1 MDEKQQAR
9 MNKVMQMFQAEAAEH
24 LQTINRALLDI
35 ERGLSEADAEE
46 SLRAAYRSAHNIKG
60 SARMVGLNSIEQI
73 AHSTES
79 VIQAAISQKI
89 KLDAN
94 ACDLLYDA
102 LDTIE
107 KQLAG
112 ENGEIDSLRAKLLAL
127 VPAEEEQTEVS
138 EAKSNSNGTEAAP
151 QEEAIAKRA
160 LPTDTESIRVDLAR
174 LDGLIAQIGELQIAK
189 LNADVQL
196 LELRE
201 IVRHMSH
208 FSRNWEELYTVIA
221 RSLQQNRQ
229 NQLFIMLET
238 QSSLVQK
245 LVQQSQKMLQS
256 MTRDNMRLG
265 LVTDELR
272 DRVRNIR
279 MLPFETIA
287 LGFERT
293 VRDAAYT
300 EGKTV
305 KFDIIGADI
314 ELDKSVLEV
323 LKDPLMHLLN
333 NAVSH
338 GIEIPETRAA
348 RGKSEEGSV
357 QLHVQHRGNEVSILV
372 SDDGRG
378 FNLQAL
384 QEAAEAQGLSDANS
398 QEALIQLAFQAGVST
413 ASEVSTIS
421 GRGVGLDVVRT
432 KMEAIHGRIHVNS
445 NEGEGTAIEIMVPTS
460 LAITRSLLVQ
470 FGANSYALPLSSIE
484 RIVQVEEVAEVN
496 GSQMICVNEQHIPL
510 VSLGAILGLP
520 TDDTLSENPKA
531 LVLATAEQRV
541 AVLVGNV
548 LTEQEL
554 SVKPMGKLLK
564 NVRYVV
570 GAAMLG
576 NGLPII
582 VLSPA
587 DILRSALKG
596 NTTGLAIRPKE
607 ESKERQRVQA
617 HVLVVDDSITTR
629 TLEQNILE
637 AAGYI
642 VTTAVNGM
650 EALKQLETQGF
661 DVVISDVQMPLVDG
675 FELTRRIREQPQFR
689 ELPIILVTSLDSRED
704 KEKGLK
710 SGADAYV
717 VKRGFSQMELL
728 SMIERFI
735 ERE

>member
-9 MNKVMQMFQAEAAEH
+9 LNKVMQMFQGEAAEH
-24 LQTINRALLDI
+24 LQVINRALLDI
-35 ERGLSEADAEE
+35 ERGLSEAEE
-46 SLRAAYRSAHNIKG
+46 QQSLQEAYRSAHNIKG
-60 SARMVGLNSIEQI
+60 SARMVGLSAIEQI
-73 AHSTES
+73 AHSAES
-79 VIQAAISQKI
+79 VIQAALNK
-89 KLDAN
+89 KLRLNAN
-94 ACDLLYDA
+94 SCDLLYDA
-102 LDTIE
+102 LDNIE

-112 ENGEIDSLRAKLLAL
+112 ENGDIEGLRAKLLAL
-127 VPAEEEQTEVS
+127 VPKEEDQRHE
-138 EAKSNSNGTEAAP
+138 EAPGEPLP
-151 QEEAIAKRA
+151 QEEFASKRI
-160 LPTDTESIRVDLAR
+160 TSSDNESIRVDLSR
-174 LDGLIAQIGELQIAK
+174 LDALIAQIGELQIAK
-189 LNADVQL
+189 LNADMQL

-201 IVRHMSH
+201 ILRQMTH
-208 FSRNWEELYTVIA
+208 FSRNWDELYTIIA

-229 NQLFIMLET
+229 NQLFLMLET
-238 QSSLVQK
+238 QSSLVQSLLLK
-245 LVQQSQKMLQS
+245 TNHMMQS
-256 MTRDNMRLG
+256 MSRDTLRLG

-272 DRVRNIR
+272 ERVRNIR
-279 MLPFETIA
+279 MLPFESIA
-287 LGFERT
+287 IGFERA
-293 VRDAAYT
+293 VRNAANM

-305 KFDIIGADI
+305 RFDIIGADT

-338 GIEIPETRAA
+338 GIEIPEARAA

-357 QLHVQHRGNEVSILV
+357 QLRVQQRGNEVSILV
-372 SDDGRG
+372 SDDGQG
-378 FNLQAL
+378 FNLQAIK
-384 QEAAEAQGLSDANS
+384 AAAAQQGLTENGS
-398 QEALIQLAFQAGVST
+398 QEALIHLAFQAGVST
-413 ASEVSTIS
+413 ASELSTIS

-432 KMEAIHGRIHVNS
+432 KMESIHGRIQVNS

-460 LAITRSLLVQ
+460 LAITRSLLIEL
-470 FGANSYALPLSSIE
+470 GANAYAIPIASIE
-484 RIVQVEEVAEVN
+484 RIIQVENVADVN
-496 GSQMICVNEQHIPL
+496 GSQMIKVNDQHIPL
-510 VSLGAILGLP
+510 ISLAAILEVP
-520 TDDTLSENPKA
+520 EQEQITNPKA
-531 LVLATAEQRV
+531 LVLATAEQRI
-541 AVLVGNV
+541 AVLVSNI

-564 NVRYVV
+564 NVRHVI

-587 DILRSALKG
+587 DILRSALKAQG
-596 NTTGLAIRPKE
+596 AGIAIRPQASEKD
-607 ESKERQRVQA
+607 RRHVQA
-617 HVLVVDDSITTR
+617 HILVVDDSITTR

-642 VTTAVNGM
+642 VTTAVNGL
-650 EALKQLETQGF
+650 EALRLLENQRF

-704 KEKGLK
+704 KEKGMK

-728 SMIERFI
+728 GMIERFV
-735 ERE
+735 EAD